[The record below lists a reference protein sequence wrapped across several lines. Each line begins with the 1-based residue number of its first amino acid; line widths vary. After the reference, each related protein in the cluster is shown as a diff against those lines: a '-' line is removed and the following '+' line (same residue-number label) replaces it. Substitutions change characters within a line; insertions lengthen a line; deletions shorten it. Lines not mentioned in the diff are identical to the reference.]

1 MTTSIELEDL
11 AQKREQRRAEAEQHF
26 DSDDQQTEHDEV
38 QNATIAAWA
47 WATAV
52 MYVLLYFNSLAGA
65 DSGTV

>member
-52 MYVLLYFNSLAGA
+52 MYVLVYYYFTCRG
-65 DSGTV
+65 

>member
-26 DSDDQQTEHDEV
+26 DSDDQRSEHDEV

-52 MYVLLYFNSLAGA
+52 MYVLVYCISLAGA